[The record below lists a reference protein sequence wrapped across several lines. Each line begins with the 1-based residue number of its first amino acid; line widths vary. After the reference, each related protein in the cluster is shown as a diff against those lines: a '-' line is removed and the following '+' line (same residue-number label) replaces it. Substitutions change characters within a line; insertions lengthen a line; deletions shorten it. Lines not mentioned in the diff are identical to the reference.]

1 MSTGFQ
7 VVLRRARKV
16 GTVSAWRLLQTGS
29 VESSPQ
35 EVVRSIRLALG
46 MTQAEFARALG
57 WSATTIS
64 RWESGR
70 ALPNRLALKI
80 ILAFGEE
87 HHVRLRRGPV
97 SASRGG
103 EAPLPATAALTC
115 LTSTLAVGALSRG
128 APPAPPG
135 GGALDWAEPD
145 SPGEWTRGGRRELSG
160 PALSRMQSLEPPAAD
175 RSERPAW
182 QAEVRFRLS
191 GPLPADRAGNRG
203 SWFRGAVLLAGTLVV
218 LGALGM
224 PIVRGFGPDAG
235 DGIGRDAARR
245 AVTRAGVGLPAPES
259 VGTRLTV
266 RPTRSGATTAA
277 LEERTGSGA
286 AASGG
291 RSPTATRGP
300 DAADQPGPDAAA
312 DETPEIGQPKRLTMG
327 QLAGVLLA
335 GGARR
340 VTVRTPSGSMIFTE
354 GDRVGEGAIARVA
367 PDRIEFR
374 EGSGRSRVVRLGE
387 SLPLE

>member
-1 MSTGFQ
+1 M
-7 VVLRRARKV
+7 
-16 GTVSAWRLLQTGS
+16 
-29 VESSPQ
+29 ESSPQ

-57 WSATTIS
+57 WSTTTIS

-87 HHVRLRRGPV
+87 HHVRLRRGAV
-97 SASRGG
+97 SANRAG
-103 EAPLPATAALTC
+103 EAPLPVTTALTC
-115 LTSTLAVGALSRG
+115 LTNPLAVGAAPRG
-128 APPAPPG
+128 TLIAPPG
-135 GGALDWAEPD
+135 GGTLDWPEPE
-145 SPGEWTRGGRRELSG
+145 SPGDWTRGGRRELSG
-160 PALSRMQSLEPPAAD
+160 PALSRTAGLERPAAD
-175 RSERPAW
+175 DSERPAW

-191 GPLPADRAGNRG
+191 GPSRADRTGNLG
-203 SWFRGAVLLAGTLVV
+203 SWFRGVVLLAGTLVV
-218 LGALGM
+218 LAALGM
-224 PIVRGFGPDAG
+224 PIVRGFGPDGG
-235 DGIGRDAARR
+235 DEIGRDAARR
-245 AVTRAGVGLPAPES
+245 AVTRAGVGLPPPES
-259 VGTRLTV
+259 VGTRLGA
-266 RPTRSGATTAA
+266 RPARSGPTTAP
-277 LEERTGSGA
+277 LEERAGSGP
-286 AASGG
+286 AASGAG
-291 RSPTATRGP
+291 SPIATRGP
-300 DAADQPGPDAAA
+300 AAADQPGPDPVS
-312 DETPEIGQPKRLTMG
+312 DETPDSGQPKRLTMG

>member
-1 MSTGFQ
+1 
-7 VVLRRARKV
+7 
-16 GTVSAWRLLQTGS
+16 LLQTTS

-70 ALPNRLALKI
+70 VLPNRLALKI

-87 HHVRLRRGPV
+87 HHVRLKRGV
-97 SASRGG
+97 SANRAE
-103 EAPLPATAALTC
+103 EAAPPVTTALTC
-115 LTSTLAVGALSRG
+115 LTSTLALEPSPRGAL
-128 APPAPPG
+128 PVPPG
-135 GGALDWAEPD
+135 DVLDWADPD
-145 SPGEWTRGGRRELSG
+145 APGEWTRGGRRQLS
-160 PALSRMQSLEPPAAD
+160 ASVHSRMLSLERPAAD

-182 QAEVRFRLS
+182 QAEVHFRLS
-191 GPLPADRAGNRG
+191 GPSRADRAGNRG

-235 DGIGRDAARR
+235 DEIGRDVARR
-245 AVTRAGVGLPAPES
+245 AVARAGVGLPPES
-259 VGTRLTV
+259 SGTRFAA
-266 RPTRSGATTAA
+266 RPARGGATTAA
-277 LEERTGSGA
+277 LEEGGASDARAPDRGSA
-286 AASGG
+286 VASRG
-291 RSPTATRGP
+291 RPN
-300 DAADQPGPDAAA
+300 AA
-312 DETPEIGQPKRLTMG
+312 DEAGIDPASDEMPESGQPKRLTMG